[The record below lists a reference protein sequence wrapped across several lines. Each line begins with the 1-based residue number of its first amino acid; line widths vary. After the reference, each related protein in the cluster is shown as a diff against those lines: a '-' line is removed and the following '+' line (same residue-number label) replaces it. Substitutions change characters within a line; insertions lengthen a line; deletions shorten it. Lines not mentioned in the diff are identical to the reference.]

1 MSASVADTHDKGPRI
16 LAVVWTLSTLT
27 TIFVAARVYIRQ
39 WLIRNAGIDDYIIVV
54 SLVMPLDYLRT
65 SEPHSLPR
73 TVPNINIR
81 GNDHSKCAY
90 GIRKACLVPGAEHRG
105 DDKFGQHNQL
115 CNRHLLLYHS
125 KSRSNR
131 SFDSDPQSQ
140 PFTAYMAMDDDW
152 SYGFGVICMYIF
164 IGVPMRPPSGRMAAP
179 PRHRGQSELQW
190 CTNFD

>member
-54 SLVMPLDYLRT
+54 SLVMPLGYLRT

-115 CNRHLLLYHS
+115 CNRHFLLYHS

-179 PRHRGQSELQW
+179 PRHRGQSELQ
-190 CTNFD
+190 